1 MMEGRS
7 PAGRLHHLAFRAGDL
22 ESSLAFYREV
32 FGLEIVRDTRPRS
45 VWLGLSDGA
54 VLMIEA
60 RAEGEPL
67 PAAGAL
73 DLVAFCAGE
82 EEKRRV
88 RAVALVRGCFDGE
101 TDHTV
106 YLRDPD
112 GRRVGVSTYPL
123 EQES

>member
-1 MMEGRS
+1 MEGRS
-7 PAGRLHHLAFRAGDL
+7 PVGRLHHLAFRAGDL
-22 ESSLAFYREV
+22 ESSLAFYREL

-45 VWLGLSDGA
+45 VWLKLSDGA

-60 RAEGEPL
+60 RAEGEP
-67 PAAGAL
+67 PAAAGAL
-73 DLVAFCAGE
+73 DLVAFRAGE

-88 RAVALVRGCFDGE
+88 RAVALARGCFDGE
-101 TDHTV
+101 TVHTV